1 MKTSG
6 FHKEREWELI
16 GEKLI
21 ITRITSISIFK
32 N

>member
-16 GEKLI
+16 GEKLVI
-21 ITRITSISIFK
+21 NDK
-32 N
+32 NHFNKYI